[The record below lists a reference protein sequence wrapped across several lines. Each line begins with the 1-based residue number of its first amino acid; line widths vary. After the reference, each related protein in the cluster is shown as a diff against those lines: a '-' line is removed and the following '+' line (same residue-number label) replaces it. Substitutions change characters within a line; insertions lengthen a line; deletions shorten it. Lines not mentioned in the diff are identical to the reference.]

1 MKRRSFLQLLPP
13 ALTSPADFRL
23 PELVLAV
30 AEKGPVRGWAGLRF
44 SRVEQSRDPWREL
57 LTGRRKASEG
67 DLFLPMALKGRN
79 YRSGF
84 FGAWRLGEGPGEG
97 PRQRGYDEYS
107 RRAGEAEEFLR
118 KAAGAVFVCVNGET
132 GIKPEAN
139 RMLWRVS
146 FDPPEFRVEWPGAV
160 AERLVESGVRL
171 ADVFPTL
178 MQVATAP
185 VMPGETDGES
195 LWPLLTGERDRL
207 PGR

>member
-13 ALTSPADFRL
+13 ALTSPTDFRL
-23 PELVLAV
+23 PGLVLTV
-30 AEKGPVRGWAGLRF
+30 AEKGAARGSGGLRF
-44 SRVEQSRDPWREL
+44 SNVERSGDPWREL

-67 DLFLPMALKGRN
+67 DLFLPMALKSRN
-79 YRSGF
+79 YRGGF
-84 FGAWRLGEGPGEG
+84 FGLWRLGEGPGEG
-97 PRQRGYDEYS
+97 PKQRGFDEYS
-107 RRAGEAEEFLR
+107 RRAGDAQEFLR
-118 KAAGAVFVCVNGET
+118 KTTGAAFVCVNGES

-139 RMLWRVS
+139 RMVWRVS

-160 AERLVESGVRL
+160 AERVVKGGVRL
-171 ADVFPTL
+171 VDVFPTFL
-178 MQVATAP
+178 QVATAP